1 MMPNRLRAPLTPDE
15 ALGEQYSDR
24 LGFLREI
31 AMETGNR
38 SLAGIARAIGTE
50 KRHQAKEARQRQAAQ
65 AGKR

>member
-15 ALGEQYSDR
+15 TLGEQYSNR

-31 AMETGNR
+31 AMETVNR
-38 SLAGIARAIGTE
+38 ALAGIARAMGTE
-50 KRHQAKEARQRQAAQ
+50 KRHQAKEPRQRQAAQ